1 MKMMKRKMMKKA
13 RKATM
18 TEEITIKPIVD
29 KSNGIVS
36 IKDYEAVLAN
46 ATAFISENS
55 VFVKPNFED
64 SAEIKAC
71 KKERTELNRVQKNL
85 TSARLAICDNLT
97 GEFVR
102 QCKQLEK
109 LCKEASDR
117 HSLALKEYEDYQ
129 KQFEKTA
136 EEAKP
141 TPTVYSVVVS
151 SLDAEAIE
159 AVKKYAVKK
168 GCKING

>member
-1 MKMMKRKMMKKA
+1 
-13 RKATM
+13 M

-46 ATAFISENS
+46 AAEFISENS

-64 SAEIKAC
+64 SSEIKAC

-85 TSARLAICDNLT
+85 TNARLAICDNLT

-109 LCKEASDR
+109 LCKEASDK
-117 HSLALKEYEDYQ
+117 HSLALKEYEEYQ
-129 KQFEKTA
+129 KQFEKEV

-141 TPTVYSVVVS
+141 TPTVYSIVVS
-151 SLDAEAIE
+151 SLDAETIE
-159 AVKKYAVKK
+159 AVKKYAIKK
-168 GCKING
+168 GCKVNG

>member
-1 MKMMKRKMMKKA
+1 
-13 RKATM
+13 M

-36 IKDYEAVLAN
+36 IKDYKSVLAS
-46 ATAFISENS
+46 ATAFINENS
-55 VFVKPNFED
+55 LFVKPNFDD
-64 SAEIKAC
+64 SSEVKAC

-85 TSARLAICDNLT
+85 TNARLAICDNLT
-97 GEFVR
+97 GEFVK

-117 HSLALKEYEDYQ
+117 HSLALKEYEEYQ
-129 KQFEKTA
+129 KQFEKEEVKTA
-136 EEAKP
+136 P
-141 TPTVYSVVVS
+141 TPAIYSVVIS

-159 AVKKYAVKK
+159 AVKKYAIKK